1 MLSLHCP
8 APGLDGRDRLG
19 SFASIDSP
27 PSWAG
32 RAATGSFGREALK
45 PHHLPSVW
53 SCQHPLI
60 ATVTVVGNFS
70 PRSREPHQLK
80 CLLLPMQATQ
90 RSWEAEKAAAAE
102 EAEALVAAPGT
113 AVSAQAAVAS
123 AGTGAAGGGLLAD
136 ANAAVVPPADP
147 TAGKVRRGAS
157 GTSGHSHGHGLQG
170 PSPNRVPDHLTAGLH
185 RNPPPYIS
193 HQVCRE
199 TSGSADSPTLGDKW
213 SSSWPPIL
221 SSFRLKGAA
230 TERDCIV

>member
-8 APGLDGRDRLG
+8 PGLDGCDRLG

-32 RAATGSFGREALK
+32 RAATGSFGRGAIK

-53 SCQHPLI
+53 SCQDRLP
-60 ATVTVVGNFS
+60 ASVTVVKNFS
-70 PRSREPHQLK
+70 PRSREPHQHK
-80 CLLLPMQATQ
+80 CLPLPMQPTQ

-113 AVSAQAAVAS
+113 AVSAQAAAAS
-123 AGTGAAGGGLLAD
+123 AGALAAGGVLLAE

-157 GTSGHSHGHGLQG
+157 GRSGHGHSHGLQG
-170 PSPNRVPDHLTAGLH
+170 PFPNRVPDHLTVGLH
-185 RNPPPYIS
+185 IALFLEP
-193 HQVCRE
+193 
-199 TSGSADSPTLGDKW
+199 G
-213 SSSWPPIL
+213 
-221 SSFRLKGAA
+221 
-230 TERDCIV
+230 